1 MKERH
6 RLTFLDPVTG
16 TAVPCGSD
24 GQAHFFHHTLAR
36 PSQPPRPNN
45 SHCTRP
51 QDPQHWCV
59 VTPTPHPR
67 PCVPTLY
74 HHYTTT
80 IPPRTQGYVLK
91 LPSKFLQQH
100 GSKIRDGL
108 TVLKLV
114 SPITLTLTLIL
125 ALALVLALT
134 LILYP

>member
-1 MKERH
+1 M
-6 RLTFLDPVTG
+6 
-16 TAVPCGSD
+16 
-24 GQAHFFHHTLAR
+24 
-36 PSQPPRPNN
+36 
-45 SHCTRP
+45 
-51 QDPQHWCV
+51 
-59 VTPTPHPR
+59 
-67 PCVPTLY
+67 
-74 HHYTTT
+74 
-80 IPPRTQGYVLK
+80 LK